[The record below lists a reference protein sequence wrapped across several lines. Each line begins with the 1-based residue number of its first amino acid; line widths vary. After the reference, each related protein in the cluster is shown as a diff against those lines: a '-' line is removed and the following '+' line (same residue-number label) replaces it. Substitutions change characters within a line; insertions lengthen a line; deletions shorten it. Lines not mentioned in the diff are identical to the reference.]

1 MRRTLVKG
9 ILLLALIC
17 VPLIASAAPTQVTL
31 WDFLSG
37 GDGVR
42 WRSIIDSFNSSQSDI
57 VVNATT
63 LTWGE
68 PFYTKVHTSVVAGQT
83 PDVMTYHISHF
94 PAGIKAG
101 DLRPFTEAELKTVGL
116 TFKDFNPALMNLS
129 LDISKTYGIAGDIY
143 GIPLDTHT
151 SIIYYNKDILKK
163 AGLLGADGKPQGF
176 TGIDNF
182 TKSLQKIKDTTGLLP
197 MAMSSS
203 SDPATVWRMFY
214 TLFTQQGGK
223 LAANGQVTP
232 DQLDTYGKTAMQV
245 IGDWAKN
252 GLIPSNVDYA
262 GAVALFTTGK
272 AAFMFNGNWEV
283 PTLVDMQ
290 AKGTLTFSYG
300 LMAFPKLYGTLTTW
314 ADSHNIAI
322 PANTKTP
329 ITPAMLKSVLT
340 FVAYVEKHAVAWAG
354 GGHLP
359 AYLPVLNGPDLAKLS
374 PVNQYSAQAAKQV
387 MLEPVSPVFGVG
399 ASGLRPGGQ
408 LPDPGPAR
416 ADLGQRRGRP
426 VQGAALERG
435 TVDGIE

>member
-1 MRRTLVKG
+1 MKRSLVKG
-9 ILLLALIC
+9 ILLLVILCA
-17 VPLIASAAPTQVTL
+17 PLLAWAAPTPVTL

-42 WRSIIDSFNSSQSDI
+42 WRAIIDAFNTSQSNI

-63 LTWGE
+63 LTWGD
-68 PFYTKVHTSVVAGQT
+68 PFYTKVHTSVVAGET

-101 DLRPFTEAELKTVGL
+101 DLRPITEAELKSVGL
-116 TFKDFNPALMNLS
+116 AFKDFNPALVNLS
-129 LDISKTYGIAGDIY
+129 LELSKTYGQAGTIY

-182 TKSLQKIKDTTGLLP
+182 TKSLQKIKGSTGLLP

-203 SDPATVWRMFY
+203 NDPASVWRMFY
-214 TLFTQQGGK
+214 TLFSQQGGK
-223 LAANGQVTP
+223 LAANGQLTL
-232 DQLDTYGKTAMQV
+232 DQLDTYGKTAMQA

-252 GLIPSNVDYA
+252 GLIPANVDYP
-262 GAVALFTTGK
+262 GSVALFTTGK

-283 PTLVDMQ
+283 PTVVDMQ
-290 AKGTLTFSYG
+290 KKGTLPFNYG
-300 LMAFPKLYGTLTTW
+300 LMAFPKLYGTAATW
-314 ADSHNIAI
+314 ADSHNISI
-322 PANTKTP
+322 PNNDKKP
-329 ITPAMLKSVLT
+329 ISAAMLKAVLT
-340 FVAYVEKHAVAWAG
+340 WVAYVEKNATAWAG

-374 PVNQYSAQAAKQV
+374 PVNQYSGQAAKQV
-387 MLEPVSPVFGVG
+387 TLEPVSPVFGVG
-399 ASGLRPGGQ
+399 A
-408 LPDPGPAR
+408 PAYNLV
-416 ADLGQRRGRP
+416 ANYLTPVLLGQISAGDA
-426 VQGAALERG
+426 VSQFKAQLLSAAE
-435 TVDGIE
+435 